1 VIHLLSYT
9 GSEAAQ
15 QIVNWLSLGSIY
27 ALLGIGIAAVFAVLG
42 LINFAHGEVLTIS
55 GIAMLLAGE
64 AGWPWESFIPIA
76 ILAGGVTAVL
86 MERIAFRPV
95 RNAPP
100 LTLLLTSLGLSLIIQ
115 NALQLWRGPRPET
128 INIPDLTSA
137 TFHVGSVIIQWVDVA
152 VILTTFATLALL
164 SVFLRKSVRGLAM
177 RASAD
182 DFTMTRLM
190 GIRANTVITAAFA
203 VSGLLAGIAAFFY
216 LGAQTGQVGYDYG
229 FTPLLKGFI
238 AAVIGGLG
246 SLSGAVLGGFIL
258 AGLEIFFQVT
268 LPAEQTPFTTAIV
281 FGIAVLVLLFRPQ
294 GVLGGRGLH
303 AERV

>member
-1 VIHLLSYT
+1 MSVVFAYT

-76 ILAGGVTAVL
+76 ILTGGVTAVL

-115 NALQLWRGPRPET
+115 NALQLWRGPRAES
-128 INIPDLTSA
+128 INIPNLTSA

-152 VILTTFATLALL
+152 TILTTFAALAIL
-164 SVFLRKSVRGLAM
+164 S
-177 RASAD
+177 
-182 DFTMTRLM
+182 
-190 GIRANTVITAAFA
+190 
-203 VSGLLAGIAAFFY
+203 
-216 LGAQTGQVGYDYG
+216 
-229 FTPLLKGFI
+229 
-238 AAVIGGLG
+238 
-246 SLSGAVLGGFIL
+246 GFIL
-258 AGLEIFFQVT
+258 GGLEIFFQVT
-268 LPAEQTPFTTAIV
+268 LPAQKTPFATAIV

-294 GVLGGRGLH
+294 GVLAGRGVRI
-303 AERV
+303 ERV